1 MNKLQSRLQVRHISV
16 VLAIARLGSMQKAAE
31 SLHLS
36 QSAVSKSLAEIEE
49 IAGAQLFERT
59 PFGTRPTIFGET
71 LVHYGQMIT
80 VDLQRASE
88 ELDTLL
94 RGDAGHLTIGIFS
107 ALSWWDLIGECIL
120 DFQAKAPKL
129 TISIVEQPMEESL
142 DAFDEG
148 ALDVVIGRLPKSH
161 EKPNYLVN
169 PLCESKSYFVA
180 RASHPIFATQAGLAQ
195 VVAYP
200 WVLPPTANY
209 ARRQLELVVH
219 QAGLSVPHDIIASQ
233 AFPLS
238 FRLGQQK
245 DALVLIPGCIAPA
258 VKDLY
263 GLRRVPYDLPLQL
276 GPLVGISRNDRKNSV
291 YPDMFLTHLKY
302 LATQEEQLLN
312 P

>member
-59 PFGTRPTIFGET
+59 PFGTKPTIFGET

-94 RGDAGHLTIGIFS
+94 RGDSGHLTIGIFS

-120 DFQAKAPKL
+120 EFQSKAPKL
-129 TISIVEQPMEESL
+129 TISIVEQPMEDL
-142 DAFDEG
+142 LNAFDEG
-148 ALDVVIGRLPKSH
+148 AIDIVIGRLPKSH
-161 EKPNYLVN
+161 HKDSYFVE
-169 PLCESKSYFVA
+169 PLCESKSFFIA
-180 RASHPIFATQAGLAQ
+180 RENHPIFYGKVTLERI
-195 VVAYP
+195 VDFP
-200 WVLPPTANY
+200 WILPPATNF
-209 ARRQLELVVH
+209 ARRQLEFSVRE
-219 QAGLSVPHDIIASQ
+219 AGLRVPAETIASQ

-238 FRLGQQK
+238 FRIGRQNN
-245 DALVLIPGCIAPA
+245 ALVLIPGCIAPA
-258 VKDLY
+258 IKKLY
-263 GLRRVPYDLPLQL
+263 GLHHVPYDLPLNL
-276 GPLVGISRNDRKNSV
+276 GPLVGITRNDRNNSV
-291 YPDMFLTHLKY
+291 YPSMFLTHLKF
-302 LATQEEQLLN
+302 LAAQEEQESVS
-312 P
+312 